1 MWAWH
6 FCDCLHF
13 VRVRHDS
20 LTGNNMPHVMH
31 FAYLILKLVFVELYM
46 QLARSVDTEIDFENE
61 KVVYSLDVAV
71 ALPQHLLQELK
82 DATEADTELLA
93 LKQAH
98 SNGWPSRKGSADKV
112 VQPYWPLRHEI
123 HIEDGLVMIGDKFI
137 IPKSCR
143 PHMIERLHVAHQG
156 IQRSKAQAR
165 MLMYWPNMG
174 KDIELGV
181 STCNTCQ
188 EMLPSNV
195 KEPLLTHDIPSMPW
209 TKLAADIFDL
219 YGHSYLLVIDYFSRY
234 PEVLRL
240 SDKSANSVI
249 ARLKAI
255 FARHGIPQ
263 ELVSDH
269 VPFASHDMI
278 TFANKWDFKLTFS
291 SPGYPQSNGMAERSV
306 QTVKK
311 TFVKAAQTGLDPH
324 LALLSLRNTPVTGM
338 KYSPAQLLM
347 GRVLRSNLP
356 ASASMLKPNVPQNVY
371 SHLQRHQANQK
382 RYYDFRAR
390 SLNPFQRGD
399 RVRME
404 TTQGWQ
410 PAIVQKVRDEPRS
423 YDVVTPQGKRYRRN
437 RRHLRPDKVP
447 MQQDTGPV
455 IYGNIDSHDTQGDQ
469 VQEAAACSQQEARE
483 EPSEPSTEHSAEPQ
497 RITVTKS
504 GRVVRAPSRYKDFV

>member
-1 MWAWH
+1 
-6 FCDCLHF
+6 
-13 VRVRHDS
+13 
-20 LTGNNMPHVMH
+20 
-31 FAYLILKLVFVELYM
+31 
-46 QLARSVDTEIDFENE
+46 
-61 KVVYSLDVAV
+61 
-71 ALPQHLLQELK
+71 
-82 DATEADTELLA
+82 
-93 LKQAH
+93 
-98 SNGWPSRKGSADKV
+98 
-112 VQPYWPLRHEI
+112 
-123 HIEDGLVMIGDKFI
+123 
-137 IPKSCR
+137 
-143 PHMIERLHVAHQG
+143 
-156 IQRSKAQAR
+156 
-165 MLMYWPNMG
+165 
-174 KDIELGV
+174 
-181 STCNTCQ
+181 
-188 EMLPSNV
+188 
-195 KEPLLTHDIPSMPW
+195 MPW

-356 ASASMLKPNVPQNVY
+356 ASASVLKPNVPQNVY

-469 VQEAAACSQQEARE
+469 VQEAAACS
-483 EPSEPSTEHSAEPQ
+483 H
-497 RITVTKS
+497 
-504 GRVVRAPSRYKDFV
+504 RVLAVLPVSRWCSK